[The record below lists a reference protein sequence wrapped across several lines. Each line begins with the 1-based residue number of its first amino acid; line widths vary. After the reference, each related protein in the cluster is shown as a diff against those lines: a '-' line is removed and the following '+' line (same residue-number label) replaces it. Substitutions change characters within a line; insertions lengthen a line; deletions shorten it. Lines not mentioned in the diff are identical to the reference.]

1 MIITFATFRNIQF
14 LLTLWGD
21 FSKIEG
27 PELHAKIEREEYP
40 IILGRN
46 IGISSYQD
54 ATGSTIALISG
65 ALGEKI
71 LSMTAE
77 DIFDTTCVKLQL
89 LCLDYIHQMLSNKL
103 FNIQLKKS
111 SWVSANVTSTSLT
124 IVLVTENEQVLPL
137 TIDQRI
143 AKKVRPLATSEQ
155 EMEPRIVESGSSS
168 ATLALEPLMPAKITK
183 SAIALCHW
191 KLTTRNWADGVMGH
205 YSGKPLDAILATS
218 GIRQHRGDPLEMDKR
233 EIDMLRN
240 AP

>member
-1 MIITFATFRNIQF
+1 MKDRKPFDCPKCLQKMSLVPRCMFQID
-14 LLTLWGD
+14 LT
-21 FSKIEG
+21 
-27 PELHAKIEREEYP
+27 
-40 IILGRN
+40 
-46 IGISSYQD
+46 D

-89 LCLDYIHQMLSNKL
+89 LRLDYIHQMLSNKL

-111 SWVSANVTSTSLT
+111 SWVSDNVTRTSLT

-137 TIDQRI
+137 AIDQRI

-183 SAIALCHW
+183 
-191 KLTTRNWADGVMGH
+191 G
-205 YSGKPLDAILATS
+205 
-218 GIRQHRGDPLEMDKR
+218 
-233 EIDMLRN
+233 LRT
-240 AP
+240 